1 MDALNNIQVIQI
13 LSTAKLA
20 SNVLGMRRF
29 AVADKGLRSKTSNR
43 KMWLQGGVGMK

>member
-20 SNVLGMRRF
+20 SNVLGIRRF
-29 AVADKGLRSKTSNR
+29 CSCDKGTQSVPAIA
-43 KMWLQGGVGMK
+43 KMWVEGGVGT